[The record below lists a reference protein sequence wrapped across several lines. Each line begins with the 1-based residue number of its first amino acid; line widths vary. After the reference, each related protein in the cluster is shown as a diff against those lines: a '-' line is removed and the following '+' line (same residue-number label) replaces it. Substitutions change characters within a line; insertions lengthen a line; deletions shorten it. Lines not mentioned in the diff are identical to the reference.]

1 MQSFDLPLIISN
13 AHEHTSADLG
23 HITPSEVHRVTLT
36 KMFWIPRNMYVL
48 INDAMRQR
56 LNLGFDETSPPHTF
70 GSWIDS
76 ILISRG
82 PYRTC
87 ENVYFSLDPI
97 AYRLKSIAYP
107 LCVPDL
113 LVDFVLGTVFFNDLN
128 LEWTSELNRLITRS
142 EEGEEARRHTYRNI
156 L

>member
-36 KMFWIPRNMYVL
+36 KMFCIPRNMYVL

-82 PYRTC
+82 PYRIC
-87 ENVYFSLDPI
+87 ENVYGCFHTAPPRFTST
-97 AYRLKSIAYP
+97 YFWQ
-107 LCVPDL
+107 DL
-113 LVDFVLGTVFFNDLN
+113 SMLVL
-128 LEWTSELNRLITRS
+128 
-142 EEGEEARRHTYRNI
+142 
-156 L
+156 